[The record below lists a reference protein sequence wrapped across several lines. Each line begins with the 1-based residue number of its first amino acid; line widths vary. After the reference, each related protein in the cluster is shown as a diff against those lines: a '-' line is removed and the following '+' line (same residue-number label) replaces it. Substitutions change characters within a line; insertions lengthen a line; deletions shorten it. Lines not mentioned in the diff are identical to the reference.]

1 METLLYI
8 YAESWR
14 ITNFLG
20 HIASPKHSTVHFYS
34 DAHDPAHN
42 LLKSNCNNS
51 LSNFYRLM
59 PHMQNR
65 ILHKQN
71 GSQRWFW
78 ISKCSFAYYFDF
90 SKIHCILISL
100 QRVFFYM
107 LYIHTM
113 LFLCSLFNFDTCALK
128 CSFFK

>member
-8 YAESWR
+8 YAESWW
-14 ITNFLG
+14 ITNSLG
-20 HIASPKHSTVHFYS
+20 HIARPKHSTIHFYN

-51 LSNFYRLM
+51 LSDFYRLM

-90 SKIHCILISL
+90 SKIHYILFLL
-100 QRVFFYM
+100 QRVYFYM
-107 LYIHTM
+107 YTM
-113 LFLCSLFNFDTCALK
+113 LFFMFIVHFRHLCFEMLIF
-128 CSFFK
+128 